1 MRRMAI
7 ALKGL
12 IAVTVSLGILSL
24 VVPRYAFAHGKGLV
38 KKAGG
43 PSAVEL
49 GPHGGAV
56 VDIGDGH
63 FELVRDAGGALSLYR
78 LDIEMQAIP
87 AEDVDAALLYAMLP
101 SGQMVTFVMAAVPSG
116 SAPLHFSV
124 NPKITGRGGYS
135 AVIGVSMG
143 DESRN
148 LRFQVKGN

>member
-1 MRRMAI
+1 M

-12 IAVTVSLGILSL
+12 IAITVSWGVLSL

-43 PSAVEL
+43 PAAVEP

-56 VDIGDGH
+56 IDIGDGH
-63 FELVRDAGGALSLYR
+63 FELVRDPSGALSLYR
-78 LDIEMQAIP
+78 LDTELTAIP
-87 AEDVDAALLYAMLP
+87 AEDVDAAQLYAV
-101 SGQMVTFVMAAVPSG
+101 VTGRQTVKLAMEAVRSG